1 MDGKTFNKFAKDSH
15 LIDKSFPSVDVDL
28 IFAKVK
34 INKIERRITFD
45 EFIHG
50 ISLISE
56 KKGLH
61 FDQLMAHI
69 AETNQGPVL
78 KATKTD

>member
-1 MDGKTFNKFAKDSH
+1 MDGKTFNKFAKDSN
-15 LIDKSFPSVDVDL
+15 LIDKSLPSADVDL

-34 INKIERRITFD
+34 FYKIMRRINFN
-45 EFIHG
+45 EFLHG

-56 KKGLH
+56 KKGLN